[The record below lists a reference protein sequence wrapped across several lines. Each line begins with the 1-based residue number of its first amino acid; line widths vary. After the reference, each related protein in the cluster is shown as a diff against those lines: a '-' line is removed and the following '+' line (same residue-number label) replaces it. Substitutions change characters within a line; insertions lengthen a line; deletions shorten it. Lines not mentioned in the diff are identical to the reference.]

1 LSDWANG
8 CTGKEKKVEIRGKR
22 GVITDGVILIA
33 LGVLIFLNT
42 ANIYVFSESW
52 PLMLIV
58 ISVCVLVRNIYNT
71 GGWAIGVIGAIFLVI
86 RNFYP
91 DLDKVAS
98 YILPLLLIFL
108 GAYMLFICFK
118 RRQSN

>member
-1 LSDWANG
+1 M
-8 CTGKEKKVEIRGKR
+8 EIRGKR

-42 ANIYVFSESW
+42 ANIYIFSESW

-58 ISVCVLVRNIYNT
+58 ISVYVLVWNIYNT
-71 GGWAIGVIGAIFLVI
+71 GGWAIGVVGIIFLVI

-91 DLDKVAS
+91 DLDKIAS
-98 YILPLLLIFL
+98 YVMPLLLIFL
-108 GAYMLFICFK
+108 GAYMLFNHFK
-118 RRQSN
+118 KR

>member
-1 LSDWANG
+1 M
-8 CTGKEKKVEIRGKR
+8 EIRAKR

-42 ANIYVFSESW
+42 ANIYIFSESW

-58 ISVCVLVRNIYNT
+58 ISVYVLVRSIYNT
-71 GGWAIGVIGAIFLVI
+71 GGWAIGVVGVIFLVI

-91 DLDKVAS
+91 DLDRIAS
-98 YILPLLLIFL
+98 YILPLLLILL
-108 GAYMLFICFK
+108 GAYMLFTYFK
-118 RRQSN
+118 KR

>member
-1 LSDWANG
+1 LSDWALLAQ
-8 CTGKEKKVEIRGKR
+8 ERRRKVEIRGKR

-42 ANIYVFSESW
+42 ANIYIFSESW
-52 PLMLIV
+52 PLLLIV
-58 ISVCVLVRNIYNT
+58 ISIYVLVRNIYNT

-108 GAYMLFICFK
+108 GAYMLFTCFK